1 VSRTSISV
9 SESTKEMLERLKTA
23 DESYDDLLVRLVGEE
38 EPVNIGAWSDEEA
51 EQAREAIRRNRERT
65 Q

>member
-1 VSRTSISV
+1 MSRTSISV
-9 SESTKEMLERLKTA
+9 SESTKELLERLKT
-23 DESYDDLLVRLVGEE
+23 DEESYDDLLVRLAGAE

-51 EQAREAIRRNRERT
+51 ERAREAIRRNRERT

>member
-1 VSRTSISV
+1 
-9 SESTKEMLERLKTA
+9 MLERLKTA